1 MNQNC
6 RTALAYLYVYG
17 KGSVDADDSEA
28 KYPYFF
34 RTVASNEHDKYLNVF
49 SYYSMCQFA
58 KSGVQLVFG
67 FQSQH
72 LSIYILLSLLLCNTF
87 IGTILPLSHYT
98 EGARFAPLI
107 LII

>member
-58 KSGVQLVFG
+58 K
-67 FQSQH
+67 
-72 LSIYILLSLLLCNTF
+72 I
-87 IGTILPLSHYT
+87 
-98 EGARFAPLI
+98 EKK
-107 LII
+107 

>member
-1 MNQNC
+1 MNGWIRIVGQHW
-6 RTALAYLYVYG
+6 LAYLYVYG

-58 KSGVQLVFG
+58 K
-67 FQSQH
+67 
-72 LSIYILLSLLLCNTF
+72 I
-87 IGTILPLSHYT
+87 
-98 EGARFAPLI
+98 EK
-107 LII
+107 